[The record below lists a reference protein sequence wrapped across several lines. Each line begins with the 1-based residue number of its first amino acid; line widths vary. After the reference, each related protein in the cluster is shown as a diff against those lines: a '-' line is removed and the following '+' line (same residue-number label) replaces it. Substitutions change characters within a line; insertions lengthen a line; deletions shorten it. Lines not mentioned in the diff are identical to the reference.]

1 MYLTVIFVRT
11 EDFVQAVGAKSR
23 YFPPMSLVVGN
34 LRFTRIIRKLDNPRM
49 DNRESTVLSLTLC
62 YIVCSGLSVCRSK
75 RTRVQGSRCMF
86 LDMHRDP

>member
-49 DNRESTVLSLTLC
+49 DNRESTVLSA
-62 YIVCSGLSVCRSK
+62 VVFPSVAPKEQEFKGHDAC
-75 RTRVQGSRCMF
+75 F
-86 LDMHRDP
+86 